1 MGTYTRSE
9 LEFILN
15 QLKLAGAY
23 DDAPAPA
30 HSDPA
35 AGTPP
40 NDVLLGTSAGD
51 LVFGFAGTD
60 YIVTGAG
67 PDVVGAGADNGFAVN
82 EADRDVLFGD
92 DDDDDIFDDSDGD
105 DLIVGSLDDAND
117 THYSDDI
124 TIDAGDDTVAM
135 SNSVNVVHGGQGE
148 AVFVFSSTTA
158 AHDTIRDL
166 QAGDKI
172 DLGGTAGNDTITLE
186 DGQGTSAP
194 AQIVATHETQED
206 DQYTVIS
213 GDTAGETAPEFGVSI
228 AGDHVLPSA
237 DFDL

>member
-60 YIVTGAG
+60 YIVTGPGQMSSG
-67 PDVVGAGADNGFAVN
+67 PGP
-82 EADRDVLFGD
+82 
-92 DDDDDIFDDSDGD
+92 
-105 DLIVGSLDDAND
+105 
-117 THYSDDI
+117 
-124 TIDAGDDTVAM
+124 
-135 SNSVNVVHGGQGE
+135 
-148 AVFVFSSTTA
+148 TTA
-158 AHDTIRDL
+158 
-166 QAGDKI
+166 
-172 DLGGTAGNDTITLE
+172 
-186 DGQGTSAP
+186 
-194 AQIVATHETQED
+194 
-206 DQYTVIS
+206 
-213 GDTAGETAPEFGVSI
+213 
-228 AGDHVLPSA
+228 LPSTKPIGTCCSA
-237 DFDL
+237 MTTMTTYSMIATAMT